1 MYLDIVIAIIL
12 IFAIMEGIKDGF
24 LMQFF
29 SIFGVIVDFIVAKKL
44 TPIAIERMGLNNTD
58 NNYLL
63 TYIGVFIASYIVIS
77 ILMFFIGIVLKAQS
91 KGFISRILGGIFG
104 LAKGVLISTVV
115 LVIFNFVAQK
125 YSKLDK
131 YSDGS
136 EVNKVFLEKSY
147 LLEDYMPKE
156 LKSKLG
162 YVKGRELVEKYFNKV
177 F

>member
-12 IFAIMEGIKDGF
+12 IFAVIEGIKDGF

-29 SIFGVIVDFIVAKKL
+29 SIFGVIIDFVVAKKL
-44 TPIAIERMGLNNTD
+44 TPIAIEKMGLSNTD

-63 TYIGVFIASYIVIS
+63 TYIGVFIGSYIVIS

-91 KGFISRILGGIFG
+91 KGFISRILGAVFG
-104 LAKGVLISTVV
+104 LGKGVLIGIIV
-115 LVIFNFVAQK
+115 LFVFNYASQR

-131 YSDGS
+131 YSEGS
-136 EVNKVFLEKSY
+136 EINKIFLEKSY

-162 YVKGRELVEKYFNKV
+162 YVKGKEIVEKYFNKI